1 MINVPWVF
9 RTNLLK
15 TLRRIKNPLSTKEWL
30 GKEIDFNK
38 SNLSS
43 FLKPNNKIRGA
54 VYEILLESGNLLTP
68 STSKYDPRAFF
79 ALSRYYNAFSNDKH
93 LKIIENYDQIDSRI
107 KSILSE
113 EISIGITGFFL
124 RNYVGISHI
133 FDFELEKDP
142 RGAKLSNRYGGKKPD
157 FLCLTTDNDLYIV
170 ESKGA
175 LGTPHNV
182 GGNSYKKKYSGSLK
196 KGKNQVENVRI
207 ENPNLFRG
215 INKLVLG
222 TNLLINKENKKRY
235 SKTTTHIV
243 DPESDE
249 EPDFRIEIDPK
260 EIIINSYKKIF
271 NSFGIGKYILS
282 SNYLESN
289 KYDNDS
295 NRRFLEIPIDPE
307 NNTIIIDKKILKN
320 IRKIQLEN
328 MTYHEKEEFFSHLSN
343 LINESKSYYKETYM
357 YEKGLESTHSF
368 NNGIYFNINQ
378 GAINQ

>member
-1 MINVPWVF
+1 MINGPWVF

-15 TLRRIKNPLSTKEWL
+15 TFRRIKNPLSTKEWL

-43 FLKPNNKIRGA
+43 FLKPNNNIRGA
-54 VYEILLESGNLLTP
+54 IYEILLESGNLLTP

-93 LKIIENYDQIDSRI
+93 LKIIENYDKIDSRI

-142 RGAKLSNRYGGKKPD
+142 RGAKLSNQYGGKKPD

-175 LGTPHNV
+175 LGTPYKV
-182 GGNSYKKKYSGSLK
+182 GGNSYEKKYSGPLQ
-196 KGKNQVENVRI
+196 KGKDQVGNVRI
-207 ENPNLFRG
+207 ENPNPYKD

-222 TNLLINKENKKRY
+222 TNILINKENKKRY

-243 DPESDE
+243 DPESNGE
-249 EPDFRIEIDPK
+249 SDFEIEIDPK
-260 EIIINSYKKIF
+260 EIIINSYRKIF
-271 NSFGIGKYILS
+271 NLFGIGRYILS
-282 SNYLESN
+282 SDYLG
-289 KYDNDS
+289 KYDNKIDG
-295 NRRFLEIPIDPE
+295 RFLEIPIDPKKY
-307 NNTIIIDKKILKN
+307 TIIIDKKILQS
-320 IRKIQLEN
+320 IIKIYSEDI
-328 MTYHEKEEFFSHLSN
+328 TYHEEKELFTRLSN
-343 LINESKSYYKETYM
+343 LINETKSYYKEMYM
-357 YEKGLESTHSF
+357 HKNRYEYSHSF
-368 NNGIYFNINQ
+368 NNGVYFNINQ
-378 GAINQ
+378 GAIKQ